1 MASFVRDAVF
11 ETNSSSSHACVV
23 AEGDLIDLAFSRET
37 LRRGVITV
45 NPDRFYSRSYKRYR
59 TPEGK
64 LGYLLVVAS
73 GGFSAA
79 PRGKDIMSSIM
90 DKPEVQKIVK
100 AVRKLTK
107 CDIELIYEPG
117 ADEVVKDSYDLFASV
132 RQGFDLDVGDV
143 AVLNRLLFNSKSYIE
158 TGCDETKPP
167 LRILTDMSD
176 GLDDGKEY
184 YDTSLFEDV
193 ARPSRWFKLQFA
205 PGDVINYIDDEGYEH
220 APSLG
225 FYLVD
230 NLFGEGKFFAVVT
243 ECELDIQEYISW
255 DYRKRQAEEPDFEKN
270 RTDGRLW
277 FASNELHW
285 LINCARDG
293 FGNRGDRRVYIAPE
307 LDIKVTVTG
316 ETHKPNQS
324 ISDVDRFEVKF
335 LTDDASL
342 EIIRAEM
349 INAYSEWRNVD

>member
-1 MASFVRDAVF
+1 MSSFVRDAVF

-23 AEGDLIDLAFSRET
+23 AEGDLIDLSFSRET

-45 NPDRFYSRSYKRYR
+45 NPDRWYSRNYKRHR

-64 LGYLLVVAS
+64 LGYLLVAAAR
-73 GGFSAA
+73 GFINA
-79 PRGKDIMSSIM
+79 PRGKDVMASIM
-90 DKPEVQKIVK
+90 DEPEVQKIVK

-117 ADEVVKDSYDLFASV
+117 PDDPVRENYDLFADV
-132 RQGFDLDVGDV
+132 RQGFDLDVSDL

-158 TGCDETKPP
+158 TGCDETDPP
-167 LRILTDMSD
+167 LRIWTDMSD
-176 GLDDGKEY
+176 GVGDGKEY
-184 YDTSLFEDV
+184 YDPSLFEV
-193 ARPSRWFKLQFA
+193 VERPSRWFKLKFA
-205 PGDVINYIDDEGYEH
+205 PGNVINYIDDEGYEH
-220 APSLG
+220 APSIG
-225 FYLVD
+225 TYLVD

-243 ECELDIQEYISW
+243 ECELDMKEYFSW

-270 RTDGRLW
+270 RTEGRLW

-293 FGNRGDRRVYIAPE
+293 FGNRGDRRVYIAPD

-316 ETHKPNQS
+316 ETYKPNQGV
-324 ISDVDRFEVKF
+324 SDVDRFEVKF
-335 LTDDASL
+335 LTDDASI
-342 EIIRAEM
+342 ETIRAEM
-349 INAYSEWRNVD
+349 INAYSEWRNVG